1 MAADPTVDSLD
12 TDILVLGAGG
22 AGLCAALHAADR
34 SPRLSVTVAVKGLLG
49 RAGCTRMVQGGYNA
63 VLGAPDSIEAH
74 LLDTLQGGAW
84 INDQELAWT
93 LVTEA
98 PGRVLELE
106 ARYGCFFDRHPDGR
120 IHQKPFAGQSHDRT
134 IHKGDL
140 TGIEIMNRLTEQ
152 VWRRPSIRPLEE
164 HRAVDLLRTDGGHV
178 GGVLLLDIRRGTFVV
193 VRSRAILL
201 AMGGGPTMYKVIA
214 CSADKSSDGIA
225 LGLHAGAR
233 LRDMEM
239 VQFHPTGLIVP
250 NSLMTGA
257 LLEEGLRGAGG
268 RLLNGRGERFMQ
280 RYDGAR
286 LERST
291 RDLVAR
297 ACYTE
302 VREGRGTANGGVWI
316 DVSHL
321 GADVVE
327 KSFRGMVRRCRDFGR
342 DLAREPV
349 EVGPTAHFMM
359 GGIVIDRAC
368 RTDVEGLFA
377 AGEDTGGVHGANRL
391 GGNGVAES
399 TVFGGIAGDVMA
411 DWVVGRPLPEISR
424 AHVETAA
431 AAITAPLGRSEGGES
446 LYGLQ
451 TRLREVMWEHVGLV
465 RSGEGLKLALVE
477 IEDVATRLE
486 SVAVR
491 GGGAFN
497 LAWQDWMNL
506 RSQATAAWL
515 IARSALE
522 RTESRGSHYRRDFPE
537 PAGEAVA
544 VLAGFADGAG
554 PKVWTEPVRQTR
566 LKPDAARLP
575 AAVDVGD

>member
-1 MAADPTVDSLD
+1 
-12 TDILVLGAGG
+12 
-22 AGLCAALHAADR
+22 
-34 SPRLSVTVAVKGLLG
+34 
-49 RAGCTRMVQGGYNA
+49 
-63 VLGAPDSIEAH
+63 
-74 LLDTLQGGAW
+74 
-84 INDQELAWT
+84 
-93 LVTEA
+93 
-98 PGRVLELE
+98 
-106 ARYGCFFDRHPDGR
+106 
-120 IHQKPFAGQSHDRT
+120 
-134 IHKGDL
+134 
-140 TGIEIMNRLTEQ
+140 
-152 VWRRPSIRPLEE
+152 VWRRPSIRSLEE
-164 HRAVDLLRTDGGHV
+164 HRAVELLRADGGQV
-178 GGVLLLDIRRGTFVV
+178 GGALLLDIRRGTFVV

-225 LGLHAGAR
+225 LGLRAGVR

-280 RYDGAR
+280 RYDAAR

-297 ACYTE
+297 ACFIE
-302 VREGRGTANGGVWI
+302 VAEGRGSPNGGVWI

-321 GADVVE
+321 GAEVVE
-327 KSFRGMVRRCRDFGR
+327 QSFRGMVRRCRDFGH

-368 RTDVEGLFA
+368 RTDAEGLFA
-377 AGEDTGGVHGANRL
+377 AGEDSGGVHGANRL

-411 DWVVGRPLPEISR
+411 EWVAGRPRPPISP
-424 AHVETAA
+424 ALVD
-431 AAITAPLGRSEGGES
+431 AAIAAVSAPLARSEGEN
-446 LYGLQ
+446 LYTLQ
-451 TRLREVMWEHVGLV
+451 AQLRQVMWEHVGLI
-465 RSGEGLKLALVE
+465 RAGEGLKRALAE
-477 IEDVATRLE
+477 IEDVGRRLE
-486 SVAVR
+486 TVSVR
-491 GGGAFN
+491 GGGAYN
-497 LAWQDWMNL
+497 LAWQDWLNL
-506 RSQATAAWL
+506 QNQATTAWL

-537 PAGEAVA
+537 TAAEAVT
-544 VLAGFADGAG
+544 VIAGYADGAG
-554 PKVWTEPVRQTR
+554 PKVWTEPVRYTR
-566 LKPDAARLP
+566 LRPDAARLP
-575 AAVDVGD
+575 VAVDVGD